1 MYRAGHSRNGNSSI
15 RFAFMETQ
23 EGHKHEQTL
32 GEYLREERESAGLSL
47 RSLGSAS
54 GLAAS
59 TISRWEND
67 KVIPARE
74 DIVKADRGL
83 KAGGR
88 VVANFEVLSSVR
100 FPPWMRS
107 VNRLEEASELI
118 ELISPHLVPGLL
130 QAPLYTREVF
140 REGLY
145 QGSPEEVDKLIALR
159 TSRLERLRATNNPRV
174 TTVFPVS
181 ALLCVSDQV
190 KDEQVQHLL
199 NLSEDNRIA
208 IHVVPEGSLLLGIVS
223 MLLMFH
229 LRDGGKA
236 AASDHVDGVRIYEDR
251 KRYAR
256 LEGLIKQSLGS
267 ALPTKQS
274 RKVLEELL

>member
-118 ELISPHLVPGLL
+118 ELISPQLVPGLL

-159 TSRLERLRATNNPRV
+159 TSRLERLRATNNPRMTAV
-174 TTVFPVS
+174 LPATGLVHAPDAVR
-181 ALLCVSDQV
+181 V
-190 KDEQVQHLL
+190 EQVSHLL
-199 NLSEDNRIA
+199 ELSQDDRVM
-208 IHVVPEGSLLLGIVS
+208 IHLVPEGTLWFGVLSTLLF
-223 MLLMFH
+223 FH

-256 LEGLIKQSLGS
+256 LEGLVKQALGS

-274 RKVLEELL
+274 RKVLEDLL